1 MLNIFCFDHPLNK
14 VVEYRFFILGAVQSV
29 AELIE
34 ISVNIRMAYPGV
46 SCSNPRFYLMYHR
59 VESLEVLSIIAWYL
73 LNGIFFH
80 YRALTPPYISR
91 DFRLLVDMLLKDT

>member
-46 SCSNPRFYLMYHR
+46 SCSNPRFYSGASPTD
-59 VESLEVLSIIAWYL
+59 VSSCGE
-73 LNGIFFH
+73 
-80 YRALTPPYISR
+80 P
-91 DFRLLVDMLLKDT
+91 